1 MLNNYYKYNIV
12 GSVNSNVT
20 HSVHDIVR
28 DIVVSGNFYAIIKAV
43 SGALPMVCPVRIRR
57 KGEGKMKKS
66 ILFGL
71 AAVLSL
77 TFVPLVG
84 VSAAEDEYRISEA
97 ALKLADDE
105 DDFYEDD
112 SSDVY
117 EEDLPVPEIETLEN
131 GSRSVNISWICDDTG
146 SIEGFYLER
155 TKDGT
160 NWNRIETINDPDVL
174 DYEDTDIEAG
184 DLCGYRLYAFTAGQV
199 GEASVPEYTCFL
211 KKIEL
216 RAVKSNASKKVQV
229 KWADT
234 INSVVSGYELQISST
249 KTFSKTTT
257 EPPPV
262 AFRDSCAWVAAQRP
276 DIPPPTRTTSASIN
290 FIVKSSYCFSR

>member
-1 MLNNYYKYNIV
+1 
-12 GSVNSNVT
+12 
-20 HSVHDIVR
+20 
-28 DIVVSGNFYAIIKAV
+28 
-43 SGALPMVCPVRIRR
+43 
-57 KGEGKMKKS
+57 MKKS

-234 INSVVSGYELQISST
+234 INTTVSGYELQISST
-249 KTFSKTTT
+249 KAFSKATT
-257 EPPPV
+257 ETV
-262 AFRDSCAWVAAQRP
+262 KASQNNRAKTIGKLKGGKKCYVRIRAY
-276 DIPPPTRTTSASIN
+276 RTYKGENYYSEWSVSKS
-290 FIVKSSYCFSR
+290 VKVMR